1 MNRRNASRLLVAA
14 ALVFPSLVHA
24 AEPVVEV
31 YKTATC
37 GCCTAWI
44 KHLESNGFSVRAHN
58 VEDPGL
64 IRAKGGIPAKYG
76 SCHTAKIGKYTVEG
90 HVPAADIKRLLA
102 SKADA
107 AGLSV
112 PGMPMGSPGM
122 EGPHR
127 DEYEVLLIKDGK
139 ATVYSRQ
146 R

>member
-1 MNRRNASRLLVAA
+1 MNRRTASRLLIAA
-14 ALVFPSLVHA
+14 ALALPPVASA
-24 AEPVVEV
+24 AAPVIEV

-58 VEDPGL
+58 VDDPGVE
-64 IRAKGGIPAKYG
+64 RAKGGIPEKYG
-76 SCHTAKIGKYTVEG
+76 SCHTARVGKYTVEG

-102 SKADA
+102 SKENA

-122 EGPHR
+122 EGPQR
-127 DEYEVLLIKDGK
+127 DAYDVLLIKDGK